1 MILSTDP
8 IADMLSRIRNAA
20 LGKKTAIILPYSKV
34 KLTVLNVLAE
44 AGWIRGAAVQG
55 QTPKTIEV
63 TLKYDDQGK
72 SIIRSLRRVSKPGRR
87 LYVGHSDLPIVS
99 NNLGMA
105 VISTPQGMMTNRE
118 ARKRKLGGEVIC
130 EVF

>member
-20 LGKKTAIILPYSKV
+20 MTKKTTLVLPYSKV
-34 KLTVLNVLAE
+34 KFTVLQVLAE
-44 AGWIRGAAVQG
+44 AGWIERAAVQG
-55 QTPKTIEV
+55 QPPTTIEV

-72 SIIRSLRRVSKPGRR
+72 SVIRSLRRVSKPGRR
-87 LYVGHSDLPIVS
+87 VYVGHVDLPIVT
-99 NNLGMA
+99 NNFGVA
-105 VISTPQGMMTNRE
+105 IISTPKGMMTNRE
-118 ARKRKLGGEVIC
+118 ARKRNLGGEVIC